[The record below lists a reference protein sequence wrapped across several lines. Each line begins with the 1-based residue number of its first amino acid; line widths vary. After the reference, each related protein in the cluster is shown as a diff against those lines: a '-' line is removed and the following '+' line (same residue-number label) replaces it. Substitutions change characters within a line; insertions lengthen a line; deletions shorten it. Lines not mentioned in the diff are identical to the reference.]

1 MYFYRDKRFMMR
13 KTYDTLNT
21 TTLPAIAQILLP
33 FVISPGASVALTL
46 SATAARL
53 PRAALKVWAGTA
65 AGLWLLAFTNALGV
79 ARLVLQ

>member
-1 MYFYRDKRFMMR
+1 MMR

-21 TTLPAIAQILLP
+21 TTLPAIAQTLLP

-53 PRAALKVWAGTA
+53 PCAALKVWAGTA
-65 AGLWLLAFTNALGV
+65 TGIRLLAFASALGV